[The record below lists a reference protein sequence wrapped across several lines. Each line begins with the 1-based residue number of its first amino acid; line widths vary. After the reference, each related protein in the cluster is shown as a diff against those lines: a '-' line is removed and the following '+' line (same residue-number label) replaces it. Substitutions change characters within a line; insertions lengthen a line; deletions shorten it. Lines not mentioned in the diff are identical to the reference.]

1 MGFAAGFSCSG
12 EAARFLDRFSWVV
25 VLVVSEGVRGEDLP
39 PKKLEMVA
47 CLRLRDGD
55 GADDCE
61 EWGAIISVKPG
72 P

>member
-1 MGFAAGFSCSG
+1 
-12 EAARFLDRFSWVV
+12 
-25 VLVVSEGVRGEDLP
+25 LP